1 MKGTRDGTGEAKG
14 KRKRE
19 GKTPEKEKGKAK
31 APKESGAVLYDVPG
45 PRARRRNLLL
55 TLLFLLAVG
64 GVVWW
69 VVASLADKDQLA
81 WAKWAPFFT
90 DPRVWHTY
98 LLPALKNTVT
108 AAALAMGIALP
119 LGAFLGVAR
128 LSDHRWVRGTAGPV
142 VEFFRAIPVLILML
156 FANAAY
162 AEFTGIS
169 PESRP
174 LYAVVTGLVLYNA
187 SVLAEVVRA
196 GILAL
201 PAGQTDAAKA
211 IGMRKGQTMAY
222 VLLPQSVTAMLPALV
237 SQLVVIVK
245 DTALGGAMLGFS
257 ELLAS
262 VRPMSANYG
271 ANTIASFTVVA
282 VVFVVLNF
290 ALTSFASW
298 LERRLRR
305 GKRSTG
311 AVVGADAVEDLAAPG
326 EPGRTGPF

>member
-1 MKGTRDGTGEAKG
+1 MKTKPT
-14 KRKRE
+14 
-19 GKTPEKEKGKAK
+19 
-31 APKESGAVLYDVPG
+31 VLYDVPG
-45 PRARRRNLLL
+45 PRARRRNILW
-55 TLLFLLAVG
+55 TLLFLLALAA
-64 GVVWW
+64 VVWW
-69 VVASLADKDQLA
+69 VVVSLADKNQLE
-81 WAKWAPFFT
+81 WAKWEPFFT
-90 DPRVWHTY
+90 DSRVWETY
-98 LLPALKNTVT
+98 ILPALKNTVI
-108 AAALAMGIALP
+108 AAALAMVIALP
-119 LGAFLGVAR
+119 LGALLGVSR
-128 LSDHRWVRGTAGPV
+128 LSDHRAVRGAAGTV

-162 AEFTGIS
+162 SEFTDIS
-169 PESRP
+169 PDTRP
-174 LYAVVTGLVLYNA
+174 LYAVVTGLFLYNA

-271 ANTIASFTVVA
+271 ANTIACFTVVA
-282 VVFVVLNF
+282 VIFVLLNF
-290 ALTSFASW
+290 ALTTFASW
-298 LERRLRR
+298 LESRLRR

-311 AVVGADAVEDLAAPG
+311 AVVGAGAVEELATPG
-326 EPGRTGPF
+326 EHPGPTEETK